1 MNAGPLG
8 VIGSS
13 SANALAAE
21 ADVVLAIGTRL
32 QDFTTGSWT
41 VFQAPDVKLI
51 AVNAARFDAVKH
63 LALASSAMPMRPWP
77 ISRRGLAGYAAPEG
91 WCRRAASLYAEWNT
105 VIETHTGRAT
115 PICRAMPR
123 SWVPSIAR
131 RGRRTGW

>member
-41 VFQAPDVKLI
+41 VFGSPDFRLI
-51 AVNAARFDAVKH
+51 AINAARFDAHKH
-63 LALASSAMPMRPWP
+63 RALALVADAAKRMSELDAA
-77 ISRRGLAGYAAPEG
+77 LAAYRAPQTWSDKAKQLYAA
-91 WCRRAASLYAEWNT
+91 WNRT
-105 VIETHTGRAT
+105 VDELTAPTNK
-115 PICRAMPR
+115 P
-123 SWVPSIAR
+123 VPSYAQVVLP
-131 RGRRTGW
+131 